1 MVPSSPSINDDDI
14 QQFLQL
20 LGRHERW
27 LQAFVLSLVPNWADA
42 DDIVQEVR
50 IRLWQQFDSYDPT
63 KDFGAWA
70 RAIAKY
76 QALTYHKRQSRRAK
90 LLSSELLE
98 TIAAEIGPM
107 IEELTGEEQALH
119 DCFEMLPT
127 AKRELLTRYYS
138 GRQSLREMAAEME
151 QKYYAVQKALLR
163 ARLTLSDC
171 VDEALRRKGGP

>member
-1 MVPSSPSINDDDI
+1 MTLSSPLTNDENV
-14 QQFLQL
+14 QQFLLL

-90 LLSSELLE
+90 LLSAELVE
-98 TIAAEIGPM
+98 TIAEEIGS
-107 IEELTGEEQALH
+107 IVEELTGEEQALH
-119 DCFEMLPT
+119 DCFEKLPSS
-127 AKRELLTRYYS
+127 KRDLLTRYYS
-138 GRQSLREMAAEME
+138 GRQSLREMAAELG
-151 QKYYAVQKALLR
+151 QKYDAVQKALLR
-163 ARLTLSDC
+163 ARMTLSDC
-171 VDEALRRKGGP
+171 VDETLRRKDGP

>member
-1 MVPSSPSINDDDI
+1 MALSGPSTNDDNV
-14 QQFLQL
+14 QQFLLL

-90 LLSSELLE
+90 LLSAELVE
-98 TIAAEIGPM
+98 TIAEEIGS
-107 IEELTGEEQALH
+107 IAEELTGEEQALR
-119 DCFEMLPT
+119 DCFEKLPSS
-127 AKRELLTRYYS
+127 KRDLLTRY
-138 GRQSLREMAAEME
+138 
-151 QKYYAVQKALLR
+151 
-163 ARLTLSDC
+163 
-171 VDEALRRKGGP
+171 